1 MQLYRF
7 PAAARSTAP
16 GALLGV
22 ALATLGSAAAQA
34 RPDSLTMT
42 CAAAARLV
50 SSNGA
55 VVMGTGPNIF
65 DRYVISVRYCSG
77 FEVLK
82 PEWIKT
88 KDNPQC
94 FVGYTC
100 YVPTRDN
107 FFR

>member
-7 PAAARSTAP
+7 PRLAQSAAL
-16 GALLGV
+16 GA
-22 ALATLGSAAAQA
+22 ALAAISCGAALA

-50 SSNGA
+50 AANGA
-55 VVMGTGPNIF
+55 IVMGTGPNIF

-77 FEVLK
+77 FEQLK

-107 FFR
+107 NFR

>member
-1 MQLYRF
+1 MQLCRF
-7 PAAARSTAP
+7 PSAARSAAR
-16 GALLGV
+16 GALLAM
-22 ALATLGSAAAQA
+22 ALATVGSAAAEA

-50 SSNGA
+50 SSSGA

-77 FEVLK
+77 FEQLK

-100 YVPTRDN
+100 FVPTRDN
-107 FFR
+107 SFR

>member
-7 PAAARSTAP
+7 PPFARSVAA
-16 GALLGV
+16 GA
-22 ALATLGSAAAQA
+22 ALAIMTSGAAWA

-42 CAAAARLV
+42 CAAAARMV
-50 SSNGA
+50 ASNGA
-55 VVMGTGPNIF
+55 VVIGTGPNIF
-65 DRYVISVRYCSG
+65 DRYVNSLRYCSG
-77 FEVLK
+77 FEQLK

-100 YVPTRDN
+100 YVPTREN
-107 FFR
+107 SFR

>member
-7 PAAARSTAP
+7 PRFALSVAAGA
-16 GALLGV
+16 ALLAGSSGL
-22 ALATLGSAAAQA
+22 ALA

-42 CAAAARLV
+42 CAAAAGLV
-50 SSNGA
+50 SRSGA
-55 VVMGTGPNIF
+55 VVMGTGPNLF
-65 DRYVISVRYCSG
+65 DRYVTSVRYCSG
-77 FEVLK
+77 FEQLK

-88 KDNPQC
+88 KDNPAC

-107 FFR
+107 YLR

>member
-7 PAAARSTAP
+7 RPFARAAAA
-16 GALLGV
+16 GA
-22 ALATLGSAAAQA
+22 ALAAMTSGAAMA
-34 RPDSLTMT
+34 RPDSLAMT
-42 CAAAARLV
+42 CAAAAGLV
-50 SSNGA
+50 SSQGA

-65 DRYVISVRYCSG
+65 DRYVSSLRYCSG
-77 FEVLK
+77 SEQLK

-107 FFR
+107 NFR

>member
-7 PAAARSTAP
+7 PGFTRYAAA
-16 GALLGV
+16 G
-22 ALATLGSAAAQA
+22 ATLAAIASGPALA

-42 CAAAARLV
+42 CAAAAGMV
-50 SSNGA
+50 SSQGA

-65 DRYVISVRYCSG
+65 DRYVISLRYCAGS
-77 FEVLK
+77 EQLK